1 MGNDGFIPAK
11 LHIESTKKK
20 RGIVSAGQMKKT
32 IRKR

>member
-20 RGIVSAGQMKKT
+20 EEFVSAGQMKKT